1 MRILF
6 LIILLLYVP
15 VLSQNNDRVGNVLK
29 DESHTLNEIL
39 PTMVDEETR
48 LDMTYTI
55 NDDTFIY
62 SYTLINYDKED
73 FKAQDIKAMILYM
86 KNSTTDMWRNDPEF
100 VYYRINKVNLI
111 YKYKDMYGKHLFE
124 FAFNA
129 GEL

>member
-1 MRILF
+1 MA
-6 LIILLLYVP
+6 YQV
-15 VLSQNNDRVGNVLK
+15 V
-29 DESHTLNEIL
+29 EIL
-39 PTMVDEETR
+39 QFKNQA
-48 LDMTYTI
+48 L
-55 NDDTFIY
+55 IY
-62 SYTLINYDKED
+62 VYYVT
-73 FKAQDIKAMILYM
+73 MILYM